1 MSWMSI
7 GLFKPPLPHLPRLEM
22 PFLSPYQQKTND
34 WRRSNR
40 RSILIQRIHFLTQ
53 GREDCFPQMG
63 QVVDHVCITL
73 RVLNNWMKVIKTAG
87 SILFPSYTLVPNL
100 PSALRPHGNTYFV
113 LNSYLYFGQRIDL
126 FLYPV
131 LLSGSCYHGSWYS
144 FTVLRI
150 FSTIRLPL
158 HLFQFYPLRSTS
170 LEIYNLKGDKRWS
183 FIFEDHISHCYVSVS
198 FAIVTKL
205 TAH

>member
-150 FSTIRLPL
+150 FSTILTHKKFIPYSDSKTLSQL
-158 HLFQFYPLRSTS
+158 HIKPWPHF
-170 LEIYNLKGDKRWS
+170 LECVRNLHTQS
-183 FIFEDHISHCYVSVS
+183 ALHPSHHYDIIG
-198 FAIVTKL
+198 A
-205 TAH
+205 